1 MASAWSPSGWASVS
15 APAVCTR
22 FMGKGCRLAL
32 ITQLLAPS
40 ALAGPITGSCFMRIG
55 WSHGAY
61 RQCRQGCR
69 LTSIAWFAV
78 EATGIW
84 RAAATGHRATRSGV
98 AAVGV
103 AAVGVAAV
111 GVAAAS
117 GPHSHARFWCKR
129 CRLGCPVEQHLRR
142 EGSCTCSSISECA
155 PDRCQRTELGLPT
168 TRSRASARVAP
179 WDVPDGARWRRVD
192 DERQARGQSRRM
204 GMPDGRARRWPVPD
218 SSSRRSRR
226 PRCSRRGHARDGDQR
241 GRHALAGSPCGGTG
255 AWPKATNGPP
265 WHLCQRG
272 VLADLAV
279 A

>member
-22 FMGKGCRLAL
+22 FMGKGRRLAL

-103 AAVGVAAV
+103 AAVGVVAVGVVAVGVVAVGVVAVGVVAV

-155 PDRCQRTELGLPT
+155 PDRCQPTELGLPT

-179 WDVPDGARWRRVD
+179 WDVPDGARWRRVG
-192 DERQARGQSRRM
+192 DERQMAPGGRRTPGARAE
-204 GMPDGRARRWPVPD
+204 PTH
-218 SSSRRSRR
+218 
-226 PRCSRRGHARDGDQR
+226 GHARRTSAQV
-241 GRHALAGSPCGGTG
+241 AGPRQQQPKIAPTPLQPSRPCPR
-255 AWPKATNGPP
+255 W
-265 WHLCQRG
+265 
-272 VLADLAV
+272 
-279 A
+279 

>member
-22 FMGKGCRLAL
+22 FMGKGRRLAL

-103 AAVGVAAV
+103 AA
-111 GVAAAS
+111 AS

-142 EGSCTCSSISECA
+142 ERSCTCSSISECA
-155 PDRCQRTELGLPT
+155 PDRCQPTELGLPT

-179 WDVPDGARWRRVD
+179 WDVPDGARWRRVG
-192 DERQARGQSRRM
+192 DERQMAPGGRRTPGARAE
-204 GMPDGRARRWPVPD
+204 PTH
-218 SSSRRSRR
+218 
-226 PRCSRRGHARDGDQR
+226 GHARRTSAQV
-241 GRHALAGSPCGGTG
+241 AGPRQQQPKIAPTPLQPSRPCPR
-255 AWPKATNGPP
+255 W
-265 WHLCQRG
+265 
-272 VLADLAV
+272 
-279 A
+279 